1 MDGIF
6 VCQTCGTK
14 YSVEE
19 AKKMMMETETTIV
32 VKNTVQVE
40 NLLNLANSSFESKNY
55 SQAEK
60 FCNQV
65 IAIDG
70 KNYEAWKLKGK
81 AINYQIN
88 PNNQRIL
95 EAYNCIM
102 TAYRILDDEQKKEK
116 KQEILFW
123 IKEGLA
129 GEVDFWLKQLETNRP
144 TDIALT
150 KAKNAYIDSYNKM
163 KLALEEMKFDD
174 KYKKEYLLAFS
185 NAFIMRCNKR
195 CVTIWNTTVAYNYY
209 RDYME
214 SGVNPFYRDDLRW
227 VIANTDLYRPTQ
239 KIWNTF
245 LDEADNLIELLL
257 FAREQFNVE
266 TSYESKKCLFE
277 NIIYIEEHVI
287 PSGSWE
293 IREGYTSK
301 YSDVTVGWH
310 EKFFLDDGAI
320 ESRRKIISAC
330 ATDIKII
337 KIEGISKELEKYKKE
352 HKKEHKRLDEIKKQI
367 SDIKTKNAPRID
379 ELTKERD
386 KKLSIEFEVEKQ
398 QKLICET

>member
-1 MDGIF
+1 
-6 VCQTCGTK
+6 
-14 YSVEE
+14 
-19 AKKMMMETETTIV
+19 
-32 VKNTVQVE
+32 
-40 NLLNLANSSFESKNY
+40 
-55 SQAEK
+55 
-60 FCNQV
+60 
-65 IAIDG
+65 
-70 KNYEAWKLKGK
+70 
-81 AINYQIN
+81 
-88 PNNQRIL
+88 
-95 EAYNCIM
+95 
-102 TAYRILDDEQKKEK
+102 
-116 KQEILFW
+116 
-123 IKEGLA
+123 
-129 GEVDFWLKQLETNRP
+129 
-144 TDIALT
+144 
-150 KAKNAYIDSYNKM
+150 M

-227 VIANTDLYRPTQ
+227 VIANADLYRPTQ

-287 PSGSWE
+287 PSESWK

-337 KIEGISKELEKYKKE
+337 KIEGIYKELEKYKKE

-398 QKLICET
+398 QKLICELEKQYSEYGIFQ